1 MIFIANVEDN
11 PNEKIDFAKLIYNNF
26 KSKFEFIN
34 KTSRKIIEERKKKT
48 FKIDLPVLINFPFF
62 LKTS

>member
-34 KTSRKIIEERKKKT
+34 KASRKIIEERKKKT